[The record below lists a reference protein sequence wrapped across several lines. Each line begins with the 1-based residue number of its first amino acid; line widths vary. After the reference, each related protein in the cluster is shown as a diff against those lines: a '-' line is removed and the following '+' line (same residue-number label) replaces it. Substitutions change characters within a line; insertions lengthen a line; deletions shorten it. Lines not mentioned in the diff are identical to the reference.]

1 MTISPKE
8 ILDSPKA
15 YINVSFFEK
24 IFFPLGRQSDSS
36 AAYKHAQPI
45 LSDVLGS
52 FILLFELSWKNSK
65 AYSLYIINLKYFL
78 NWLWQM
84 ENFANLLTA
93 FKKTNSFLQNFLD
106 NLPCDISDP
115 QDFCI
120 NCILD
125 MIRGT
130 SITVEDIMNKR
141 SLKDAQILIRTQ
153 IDRFIKLK
161 KLCDDTDYARKYINE
176 TQGNRLKY
184 IKNAVLDT
192 PEAKDNHLYNS
203 LKKVVTEEM
212 LALLEEDVKA
222 NGPELSLWEL
232 ARQAD
237 LLHQYYL
244 PYRFYSDPVHAAS
257 AELDDCFLKRG
268 DEIVLIPYGSN
279 KQEELPPT
287 LMFAMHIT
295 LEATSI
301 TAQFKKM
308 DITEQL
314 KELRTIIGHTNP
326 DLDKVPAQTT

>member
-1 MTISPKE
+1 
-8 ILDSPKA
+8 
-15 YINVSFFEK
+15 
-24 IFFPLGRQSDSS
+24 
-36 AAYKHAQPI
+36 
-45 LSDVLGS
+45 
-52 FILLFELSWKNSK
+52 
-65 AYSLYIINLKYFL
+65 
-78 NWLWQM
+78 M

-93 FKKTNSFLQNFLD
+93 FRNTNLFLQNFLD
-106 NLPCDISDP
+106 NLPCNPSSA

-130 SITVEDIMNKR
+130 SINVEDLLRKR

-161 KLCDDTDYARKYINE
+161 KLCDDPEFAYTYIEE
-176 TQGNRLKY
+176 TQRNRLKY
-184 IKNAVLDT
+184 IKNAFTDA
-192 PEAKDNHLYNS
+192 PEAKNNPLYDS
-203 LKKVVTEEM
+203 LNEVVTHEM
-212 LALLEEDVKA
+212 LATLEEDVKT
-222 NGPELSLWEL
+222 NGPEISLWEL
-232 ARQAD
+232 ARQTD

-257 AELDDCFLKRG
+257 VELDDCFLKRG

-279 KQEELPPT
+279 KQEELPTT

-301 TAQFKKM
+301 TAQFKNM

-314 KELRTIIGHTNP
+314 RDLRTIIGHTNP
-326 DLDKVPAQTT
+326 DLDKEPSQNT

>member
-1 MTISPKE
+1 
-8 ILDSPKA
+8 
-15 YINVSFFEK
+15 
-24 IFFPLGRQSDSS
+24 
-36 AAYKHAQPI
+36 
-45 LSDVLGS
+45 
-52 FILLFELSWKNSK
+52 
-65 AYSLYIINLKYFL
+65 
-78 NWLWQM
+78 M

-93 FKKTNSFLQNFLD
+93 FRNTNLFLQNFLD
-106 NLPCDISDP
+106 NLPCNISDP

-130 SITVEDIMNKR
+130 SITVEDLMNKR

-161 KLCDDTDYARKYINE
+161 KLCDDADYARKYINE

-184 IKNAVLDT
+184 IRNAFLNT
-192 PEAKDNHLYNS
+192 PEAKDNPLYNS
-203 LKKVVTEEM
+203 LKKVVTQEM

-222 NGPELSLWEL
+222 NGPELSLWDL
-232 ARQAD
+232 ARQTD
-237 LLHQYYL
+237 LLQQYYL

-279 KQEELPPT
+279 KQEELPT
-287 LMFAMHIT
+287 ILMFAMHIT

-308 DITEQL
+308 DITKQL

-326 DLDKVPAQTT
+326 DPDKAPAQTT